1 MQPTFGVSFGL
12 PQPSH
17 SGYPINPF
25 DGNPIYNPYGPALNS
40 GGLNLGLL
48 SVSPLLSV
56 QVTKNDYGEKV
67 VKPFVNLHVTPNEHV
82 VNKIG
87 HLFHE
92 KKHYLL
98 NKHEHY
104 HHHNPYPYSH
114 GHHYPSPPPAHHY
127 KPSYHHHHGPP
138 HLGPP
143 VYSPHY
149 THYEPEHFK
158 SHQYSAHEPPAPVS
172 HQYSVHEPP
181 APNEDYYDDEGGQYD
196 DANDYSN
203 LQEGGYH
210 NYGFERSANNSLRNN
225 RKDGYANRYAYSR
238 SFTLPSNRGAN
249 RGGQTI
255 RFPNNRKKRE
265 ISVDEMNE
273 TIEEVINPCKPI
285 FHKSRISIE
294 QPDYLLI
301 KLNL

>member
-1 MQPTFGVSFGL
+1 MSGYGGNGGNGGDKKVQPTFGVSFGL

-25 DGNPIYNPYGPALNS
+25 SGNPIHNPYGPAING
-40 GGLNLGLL
+40 GGLNLGLI

-104 HHHNPYPYSH
+104 HHHSPFQHPHGHYPSH
-114 GHHYPSPPPAHHY
+114 PPIHQYPSHPPIHHYPPSHHQSTPPQFR
-127 KPSYHHHHGPP
+127 
-138 HLGPP
+138 PP
-143 VYSPHY
+143 VYSPHF
-149 THYEPEHFK
+149 THYEPEYAQPHP
-158 SHQYSAHEPPAPVS
+158 YRVRENPPTDD
-172 HQYSVHEPP
+172 
-181 APNEDYYDDEGGQYD
+181 DYYDDEGGNNFDDNNDDYNPHSGPQNYD
-196 DANDYSN
+196 
-203 LQEGGYH
+203 
-210 NYGFERSANNSLRNN
+210 FERSANASSGNDQGS
-225 RKDGYANRYAYSR
+225 YANRYAYSR
-238 SFTLPSNRGAN
+238 SLTLPSKTGAN

-255 RFPNNRKKRE
+255 RFPDNRRKRE
-265 ISVDEMNE
+265 INVEIPSE
-273 TIEEVINPCKPI
+273 TIEEVITNRTYLT
-285 FHKSRISIE
+285 KST
-294 QPDYLLI
+294 LV
-301 KLNL
+301 